1 MSKFDF
7 PHDWMNRLG
16 AKFNRYI
23 DTRGSDASLG
33 DNNVDTSTH
42 RANLITSL
50 SPYGQHLML
59 DIDNRNV
66 YVKESSTPGHYHI
79 AFPQAISQGDYDN
92 IVTLLHKYG
101 IINDGNY
108 QSYMRVGYFCLR
120 PPWVKKGD
128 TSEMIARGEIGPG
141 KEYADAA
148 SAVGEI
154 ISACDY
160 LGVELPQSVIDRIR
174 DKVFPE
180 SP

>member
-7 PHDWMNRLG
+7 PHDWMNHLG
-16 AKFNRYI
+16 AKFNRDI
-23 DTRGSDASLG
+23 DTIDSDVSIG
-33 DNNVDTSTH
+33 DRNIDTSTD

-128 TSEMIARGEIGPG
+128 TLKMVASGDIGLEKNYVDDAHAAGEIM
-141 KEYADAA
+141 
-148 SAVGEI
+148 
-154 ISACDY
+154 SACAH
-160 LGVELPQSVIDRIR
+160 LGLELPQSVIYQINE
-174 DKVFPE
+174 KVRP
-180 SP
+180 